1 MKNLESLKAVIP
13 DYAKDV
19 KINLGSLISP
29 ENQGI
34 TTKQVFGAAL
44 TAAYAT
50 KEKILIKILENEV
63 QNILSEVEVKAVKT
77 AASLM
82 AMNNIY
88 YRFLHISADKEYA
101 QMPAG
106 LRMQGI
112 ASHGIDKIDFEV
124 FSLAASIINGCGMC
138 IDAHA
143 NQLTKHGFTKYQVQM
158 VAKVAAVVNSAAQV
172 LIIENQE
179 QYEKSSND
187 R

>member
-1 MKNLESLKAVIP
+1 MKNLEELKSQIP

-19 KINLGSLISP
+19 KINLGSLLTQ
-29 ENQGI
+29 ENQALAP
-34 TTKQVFGAAL
+34 KQVFGAAL
-44 TAAYAT
+44 TSAYVT
-50 KEKILIKILENEV
+50 KEKLLIQILENEAEK
-63 QNILSEVEVKAVKT
+63 ILSEAEMKAAKT
-77 AASLM
+77 AAVLM

-112 ASHGIDKIDFEV
+112 ANHGIDKIDFEI

-143 NQLTKHGFTKYQVQM
+143 VQLTKHGLTKVQIQL
-158 VAKVAAVVNSAAQV
+158 VAKVAAVVNSAAQ
-172 LIIENQE
+172 LLAC
-179 QYEKSSND
+179 
-187 R
+187 